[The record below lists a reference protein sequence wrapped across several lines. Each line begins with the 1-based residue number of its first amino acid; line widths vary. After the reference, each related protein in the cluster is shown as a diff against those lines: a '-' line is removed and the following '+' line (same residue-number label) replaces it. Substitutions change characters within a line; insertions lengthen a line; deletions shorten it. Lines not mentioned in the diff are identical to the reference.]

1 MWTSQQEPKEIMM
14 ALPSTVREL
23 RILLYVM
30 MAFVAIAVVGIA
42 LQYYPGSVFV
52 QVLSLLPAL
61 ASVVQVFYLQPGRGV
76 LRITLTVTLSV
87 YTVGAFCALVMEEDP
102 GAVIGVVLGTAMLV
116 LLHQRSSREWFAH
129 SDSKIVNPAPSAL
142 G

>member
-1 MWTSQQEPKEIMM
+1 M
-14 ALPSTVREL
+14 ALPSTVRAL
-23 RILLYVM
+23 RILLYVH

-42 LQYYPGSVFV
+42 LQYYPGSVFM
-52 QVLSLLPAL
+52 QVLSLLPSV
-61 ASVVQVFYLQPGRGV
+61 ASVVHVFYLQPGRGV

-87 YTVGAFCALVMEEDP
+87 YVVGAFWAMVMESSP
-102 GAVIGVVLGTAMLV
+102 GSVIGVALGTAMLA

-129 SDSKIVNPAPSAL
+129 SASKTVNSPQSAL

>member
-1 MWTSQQEPKEIMM
+1 M
-14 ALPSTVREL
+14 ALPSTVRAL
-23 RILLYVM
+23 RILLYVH

-42 LQYYPGSVFV
+42 LQYYPGSVFM
-52 QVLSLLPAL
+52 QVLSLLPSV
-61 ASVVQVFYLQPGRGV
+61 ASVVHVFYLQPGRGA

-87 YTVGAFCALVMEEDP
+87 YVVGAFWAMVMESSP
-102 GAVIGVVLGTAMLV
+102 GSVIGVALGTAMLA

-129 SDSKIVNPAPSAL
+129 SASKTVNPPQSAL

>member
-1 MWTSQQEPKEIMM
+1 M
-14 ALPSTVREL
+14 ALPGAVRAL
-23 RILLYVM
+23 RILLYVLM
-30 MAFVAIAVVGIA
+30 VFVAIAVVGIA

-61 ASVVQVFYLQPGRGV
+61 GSIVQVFYLQPGRGV

-87 YTVGAFCALVMEEDP
+87 YTVGAFGAMVMERSP
-102 GAVIGVVLGTAMLV
+102 GAVIGVALGAPMLV
-116 LLHQRSSREWFAH
+116 LLHQRKSRQWFAH
-129 SDSKIVNPAPSAL
+129 SASKTVNPPQSAL

>member
-1 MWTSQQEPKEIMM
+1 M
-14 ALPSTVREL
+14 ALPGTVRAL
-23 RILLYVM
+23 RILLYVHNG
-30 MAFVAIAVVGIA
+30 FVAIAVVGIA

-52 QVLSLLPAL
+52 QVLSLLPAV
-61 ASVVQVFYLQPGRGV
+61 ATGVHVFYLQSGRGV

-87 YTVGAFCALVMEEDP
+87 DIVGAFYLMVMEGSP
-102 GAVIGVVLGTAMLV
+102 GAVIGVALGTAMLV

-129 SDSKIVNPAPSAL
+129 SASKTVNPPQSAL

>member
-1 MWTSQQEPKEIMM
+1 M
-14 ALPSTVREL
+14 ALPSAVRAL
-23 RILLYVM
+23 RILLYVL

-52 QVLSLLPAL
+52 QVLSLLPAV
-61 ASVVQVFYLQPGRGV
+61 ASVVQVFYLQQGRGV

-87 YTVGAFCALVMEEDP
+87 YVVGAFCAMVMERSP

-116 LLHQRSSREWFAH
+116 LLHQRSSREWFTP
-129 SDSKIVNPAPSAL
+129 DPPA
-142 G
+142 